1 MQEKARVDPHNLFL
15 MMQQSGQP
23 TFQETHRLL
32 YIWAFM
38 IIFRAS
44 FGSILRAAI
53 ILHERRGGYISV
65 IKFPSFWVEMV
76 CPVVGNIYDL
86 ACMNVIIEGNIYER
100 ADKLL
105 KLTQ

>member
-23 TFQETHRLL
+23 TFQEADRLL
-32 YIWAFM
+32 YIWAFK

-53 ILHERRGGYISV
+53 ILHKGGGDIFQLLS
-65 IKFPSFWVEMV
+65 FPLFEW
-76 CPVVGNIYDL
+76 
-86 ACMNVIIEGNIYER
+86 
-100 ADKLL
+100 K
-105 KLTQ
+105 

>member
-1 MQEKARVDPHNLFL
+1 MQEKARVDPHKLFL

-53 ILHERRGGYISV
+53 IFHERRGGYISV
-65 IKFPSFWVEMV
+65 IKFPSFLVEMIW
-76 CPVVGNIYDL
+76 PVV
-86 ACMNVIIEGNIYER
+86 GNIYER